1 MTLLRL
7 ALALGIGLLIGLER
21 GWKAR
26 EAPDGGRVAGLRT
39 FGLIGLLGGIWGA
52 LAATLGVAALV
63 AAFLALA
70 ALLALGYRATS
81 ERKQGL
87 GVTTEVAGLVT
98 FALGAMAVV
107 GLEKEAVFAAVVTTA
122 LLGFKPVLHH
132 WLERIGRAELEAV
145 LKFLIISVAVLPNLP
160 DRGFGPW
167 EALNPYHIWWM
178 VVLIAGISF
187 AGYIAVKLLGS
198 RGGLLATSVLG
209 GLVSS
214 TAVTLALSRLNA
226 RQPRATRLHA
236 AGIVVASTIMFPRI
250 LLETA
255 AVNHGLLPLLAPPI
269 AVMACVG
276 LLGTALLMLGAESDG
291 HGEPPAFKNPL
302 ELSGA
307 LFFGGA
313 LALVTFAGVAL
324 HHLFGESGVYATA
337 LTAGVMDVD
346 AVTLSMSRLALD
358 GALSSDAAANAILAA
373 AGANTASKMAM
384 AAAIARGRMGLLA
397 SSVLGAAL
405 LAGAAVLALL
415 RTSPL

>member
-26 EAPDGGRVAGLRT
+26 EAPEGGRVAGLRT
-39 FGLIGLLGGIWGA
+39 FALIGLLGGIWGVLSATLGGVA
-52 LAATLGVAALV
+52 LAA
-63 AAFLALA
+63 AFLVLA
-70 ALLALGYRATS
+70 GFLALGYRAS
-81 ERKQGL
+81 SGGSHGV

-98 FALGAMAVV
+98 FGLGAMAAC

-187 AGYIAVKLLGS
+187 AGYISVKLLGS

-226 RQPRATRLHA
+226 KQPRAARLHA
-236 AGIVVASTIMFPRI
+236 AGIVVASSIMLPRI

-276 LLGTALLMLGAESDG
+276 LLGTALLVLGTAPDG

-324 HHLFGESGVYATA
+324 HNAFGEGGVYATA
-337 LTAGVMDVD
+337 LTAGIMDVD

-358 GALSSDAAANAILAA
+358 GAIKPEAAANAILMA
-373 AGANTASKMAM
+373 AGANTASKIAL
-384 AAAIARGRMGLLA
+384 ASVIARGRLGLLA
-397 SSVLGAAL
+397 ASVLGAAL
-405 LAGAAVLALL
+405 AAGAAVLALF
-415 RTSPL
+415 

>member
-26 EAPDGGRVAGLRT
+26 DHAEGTRVAGLRT
-39 FGLIGLLGGIWGA
+39 FALIGLLGGVWGV
-52 LAATLGVAALV
+52 LSTTLGNAGLV
-63 AAFLALA
+63 AAFLVLA
-70 ALLALGYRATS
+70 GLLALGYRAS
-81 ERKQGL
+81 AEHRQGL
-87 GVTTEVAGLVT
+87 GVTTEVAGLLT
-98 FALGAMAVV
+98 FALGVMAAR

-122 LLGFKPVLHH
+122 LLGFKPALHR
-132 WLERIGRAELEAV
+132 WLESIGRVELEAV

-187 AGYIAVKLLGS
+187 SGYISVKLLGS

-214 TAVTLALSRLNA
+214 TAVTLALSRVNA
-226 RQPRATRLHA
+226 KAPKATRLHA
-236 AGIVVASTIMFPRI
+236 AGIVVASSIMFPRI

-255 AVNHGLLPLLAPPI
+255 AVNHALLPLLAPAI
-269 AVMACVG
+269 ATMACVG
-276 LLGTALLMLGAESDG
+276 MLGAGVLMWRSEAAG
-291 HGEPPAFKNPL
+291 HGEAPAFKNPL
-302 ELSGA
+302 ELKGA

-324 HHLFGESGVYATA
+324 HHAFGESGVYATA
-337 LTAGVMDVD
+337 LTAGIMDVD

-358 GALSSDAAANAILAA
+358 GAIKPEAAANAILMA
-373 AGANTASKMAM
+373 AGVNTASKIAL
-384 AAAIARGRMGLLA
+384 ASVIARGRLGLLA
-397 SSVLGAAL
+397 AAVLGAAL
-405 LAGAAVLALL
+405 AAGAAALALA
-415 RTSPL
+415 